1 MNVNALVCEHV
12 KSGAGRQTGLSG
24 EDRKLTSKVGS
35 LRTSRRA
42 PRIVD
47 DITFIPADRLFKCS
61 RIEKVCFLIRR
72 N

>member
-1 MNVNALVCEHV
+1 MDVNALVCEHV

-24 EDRKLTSKVGS
+24 EDRRLPSKVGS

-61 RIEKVCFLIRR
+61 RIEKVRVLMRR